1 MPGLVP
7 QVTCGASCAASIST
21 VESNS
26 RAAVA
31 AQGFPAR
38 DAFLKRRAARD
49 ERPAFEIGEGGVV
62 GRDHAGAG
70 AAFDA
75 HVADGHARFHGKR
88 ADGFAGVFD
97 DVVGAAGD
105 ADLADEGENQI
116 LGGNAGGA
124 LAAEDDLHG
133 LRARLQQALR
143 GQHVLDFAGADAE
156 GQRAEGA
163 VRGGVAIA
171 ADDGQAGLRDAE
183 LGTDDV
189 DDALVAA
196 GHVKERDA
204 VPGAILRQ
212 RFDLQ
217 ARVLVHNREMA
228 ILGGDGMV
236 HHREGEIGA
245 AHLAAGGFQA
255 GKGLR
260 GGDFVNQVAVN
271 VDEGRLAGGL
281 AHHVRVP
288 NFFVHGLGRHKKQS

>member
-1 MPGLVP
+1 MASPAYSMTWSVPPAMPILP
-7 QVTCGASCAASIST
+7 M
-21 VESNS
+21 
-26 RAAVA
+26 RARIRSLEET
-31 AQGFPAR
+31 PAR
-38 DAFLKRRAARD
+38 
-49 ERPAFEIGEGGVV
+49 
-62 GRDHAGAG
+62 
-70 AAFDA
+70 
-75 HVADGHARFHGKR
+75 
-88 ADGFAGVFD
+88 
-97 DVVGAAGD
+97 
-105 ADLADEGENQI
+105 
-116 LGGNAGGA
+116 A

-163 VRGGVAIA
+163 VRRGVAIA
-171 ADDGQAGLRDAE
+171 ADDGQAGLGDAE

-204 VPGAILRQ
+204 VAGAILRQ

-217 ARVLVHNREMA
+217 ARVLVHDGQMA

-271 VDEGRLAGGL
+271 VDEGRLARGF

-288 NFFVHGLGRHKKQS
+288 DFFVHGLGAIKTILARERWFADAGASSGGAPVSGNPCRFPGVDCSVRWLGSEARFARED